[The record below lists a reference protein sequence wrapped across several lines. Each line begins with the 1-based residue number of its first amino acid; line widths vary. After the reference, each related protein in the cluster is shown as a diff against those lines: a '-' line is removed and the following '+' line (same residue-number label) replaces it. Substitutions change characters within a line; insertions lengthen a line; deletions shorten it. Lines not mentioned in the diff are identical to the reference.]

1 MIGKTRQEPAAETA
15 ESFDPALGQPR
26 GVLRQSPPAGARF
39 RHARRTADPE
49 LVSWIDHYWMVY
61 WDLRGLEP
69 HTVETL
75 PHPNV
80 HVVFEKPE
88 SMAWGISTSKFSRA
102 LEGKSHAFG
111 IKFTPGGFFPFLG
124 SSVSSLANRSVPVCK
139 VFDSAVNALER
150 TILSTEDAD
159 EMTAAANAFLLRRIP
174 KPDEKVDQARELVA
188 CILNER
194 TILTVEDLSAQTGI
208 NVRSLQRLFSQY
220 VGVSPKWVI
229 RRYRLHELLEQMHS
243 GQRLDWAQLAVDLGY
258 FDQAHLINDFKS
270 IAGYTPTEYPG
281 LEPPRV

>member
-1 MIGKTRQEPAAETA
+1 MLDGPPI
-15 ESFDPALGQPR
+15 
-26 GVLRQSPPAGARF
+26 QS
-39 RHARRTADPE
+39 
-49 LVSWIDHYWMVY
+49 LS
-61 WDLRGLEP
+61 RGLTTTGWSTGTCAVSNLIP
-69 HTVETL
+69 WKPFRIRMCMSFLRSRNQGPGAYLRANFRVHLRASRTL
-75 PHPNV
+75 S
-80 HVVFEKPE
+80 E
-88 SMAWGISTSKFSRA
+88 SNSRPA
-102 LEGKSHAFG
+102 V
-111 IKFTPGGFFPFLG
+111 FFPFLG

-139 VFDSAVNALER
+139 IFDSAVDALEH

-159 EMTAAANAFLLRRIP
+159 EMTAAANAFLLHRIP

-194 TILTVEDLSAQTGI
+194 AILTVEDLAAQTGI

-270 IAGYTPTEYPG
+270 IVGYTPTEYPG
-281 LEPPRV
+281 LEPLRV